1 MNYFD
6 TVGKIRLHSEPVYRK
21 PIYMQGL
28 NWNIRAVSYISKK
41 RTPFTQKDT

>member
-1 MNYFD
+1 MNYFG

-28 NWNIRAVSYISKK
+28 NWNIRAVSDRKK